1 MFARIGKLVVHRAWL
16 TIGVWVVVAVAAV
29 GLAPKLTASS
39 DQKDFLP
46 QDYESVQAAKTAV
59 GAFGADQLDRSMALL
74 VFTKAGGGPLSDA
87 DSAKVGD
94 VVKSLADKR
103 IDKVDGIA
111 TNAQGLSPNKQVQLG
126 QAMMAKADYGDPGI
140 ADSVRKLR
148 SEAKTLTEGTG
159 LQVRIGGDA
168 AVQLDT
174 LDQQESSGLLVSL
187 GAVIVIILLL
197 LLIFRSPIIA
207 LLPIVVI
214 AIVSALAN
222 ALIAMAST
230 AIGLKTDA
238 STPVILT
245 IVLYGIGTDYLLFLL
260 FRYRERL
267 RLGEDR
273 KQAMVSAVSR
283 VGEAIACAAG
293 VVIIAFLAL
302 GLSSMGQMRQLGPAL
317 AIAVAVTLV
326 AGLTLVP
333 AIVSLLGP
341 KVFWPSKS
349 WQRAPKDRVSS
360 RIGATVSRRPIMVT
374 VVSGLLMLVLAVGA
388 LWFKPNYDVASPPPN
403 LESSKAAA
411 DMQTGFPIGAQQPT
425 NVYLRSDKT
434 LSQAELTAFGAKL
447 STVDGVGQVLPP
459 RPSPDGKVHDFA
471 ILLKHNPIS
480 SEALDVAGG
489 PLRTAAHSAAPP
501 GATALVGGMSSILAD
516 VSDATERDYR
526 VIFPVAAVLIMLI
539 LCLLLR
545 SLVAPWYLMIA
556 VGMGFAST
564 LGATVLLFQE
574 IRNEAGVVAS
584 LPIIVYMFVVAIG
597 TDYNILMV
605 ARLREEAKAG
615 LDPRSAA
622 DVAVRQTG
630 PAVAAAGVILA
641 GTFAVL
647 MLSEQSFMQQLGFSV
662 GIGIVIAAFVMAM
675 FFTPALTALIGRRA
689 WWPGKISRPAPDSRH
704 NAEPERELAS
714 FN

>member
-29 GLAPKLTASS
+29 GLAPTLTASS

-46 QDYESVQAAKTAV
+46 QDYESVQAARTAA

-103 IDKVDGIA
+103 IDKVEGIA

-126 QAMMAKADYGDPGI
+126 QAMMAKADYGDKAV
-140 ADSVRKLR
+140 ADAVRKLR
-148 SEAKTLTEGTG
+148 SESKTLTEGTG

-174 LDQQESSGLLVSL
+174 LDQQESSGLLISL

-273 KQAMVSAVSR
+273 KQAMVSAVGR

-349 WQRAPKDRVSS
+349 WQRAPKDRVAG

-425 NVYLRSDKT
+425 NVYLRSDKA
-434 LSQAELTAFGAKL
+434 LSQAELTTFGARL
-447 STVDGVGQVLPP
+447 SAVDGVGQVMPP
-459 RPSPDGKVHDFA
+459 RPSPDGKVYDFT

-480 SEALDVAGG
+480 NEALEIAGG

-501 GATALVGGMSSILAD
+501 GTTALVGGMSSILAD
-516 VSDATERDYR
+516 VSNATERDYR

-539 LCLLLR
+539 LALLLR
-545 SLVAPWYLMIA
+545 SLVAPWYLMVA
-556 VGMGFAST
+556 VGMGFVST

-647 MLSEQSFMQQLGFSV
+647 MLSDQSFMQQLGFSV

-689 WWPGKISRPAPDSRH
+689 WWPGKTSRPVTDSRYD
-704 NAEPERELAS
+704 AEPERELAS
-714 FN
+714 FH